1 MMDKYTDSYIKEIL
15 QEVKTI
21 AVIGA
26 SGKSNR
32 DSFVVMKSLL
42 EHGYKVFP
50 VNPNEKD
57 NLILGQLCYSSMD
70 LIEVPIDMVDIFR
83 ASDAVLGVTE
93 EAITIQAKV
102 IWMQLDIINYDAEKL
117 AQEAGLK
124 VVMDRCPKIE
134 LNKPYWTSNKN

>member
-1 MMDKYTDSYIKEIL
+1 MCI
-15 QEVKTI
+15 
-21 AVIGA
+21 
-26 SGKSNR
+26 R
-32 DSFVVMKSLL
+32 DR
-42 EHGYKVFP
+42 

-70 LIEVPIDMVDIFR
+70 LIEEPIDMVDIFR

-93 EAITIQAKV
+93 EAITIQAQV
-102 IWMQLDIINYDAEKL
+102 IWMQLDIINYDAEEL

>member
-1 MMDKYTDSYIKEIL
+1 ME
-15 QEVKTI
+15 
-21 AVIGA
+21 
-26 SGKSNR
+26 
-32 DSFVVMKSLL
+32 
-42 EHGYKVFP
+42 
-50 VNPNEKD
+50 
-57 NLILGQLCYSSMD
+57 
-70 LIEVPIDMVDIFR
+70 LIEEPIDMVDIFR